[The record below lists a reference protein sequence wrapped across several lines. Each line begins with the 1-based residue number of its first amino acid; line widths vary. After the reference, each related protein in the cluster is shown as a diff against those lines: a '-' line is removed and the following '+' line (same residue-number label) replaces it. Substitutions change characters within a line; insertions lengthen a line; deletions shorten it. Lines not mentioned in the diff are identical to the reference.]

1 MDKNAKIYIAGHRG
15 MVGSALVRK
24 FSDMGFKNLLL
35 RSREELN
42 LLDQQKVFQF
52 LDDEKPEY
60 IIIAAAKVGGIMAN
74 NTYRA
79 EFLYENLIIE
89 SNLIHGAHLANVN
102 NLLFLGSSC
111 IYPRN
116 CPQPM
121 KEEYLLT
128 GLLERTNE
136 PYAIAKIAGIKLCEN
151 YSQQY
156 GRNYFSVMPT
166 NLYGPNDSYN
176 LDTSHVLPALIR
188 KIYLARL
195 LELGDYDGIHND
207 LKLRNFSVS
216 ETYNPKWGNAE
227 IRSILRSHG
236 ICANRV
242 RNDGEG
248 QGSEQTGSLLV
259 VSLNLWGSGAP
270 RREFLHVDDMAQ
282 ACVFLLQ
289 NYYKS
294 DFLNIGCGVDVP
306 IKELA
311 FMVREIIGFMGEI
324 KFDHSK
330 PDGTPQKLLDVS
342 RLSHVGWNPSIS
354 LEEGV
359 RRVFEDDYLAMI

>member
-1 MDKNAKIYIAGHRG
+1 MQKNEKIYIAGHRG

-24 FSDMGFKNLLL
+24 FCDLGYKNLLL
-35 RSREELN
+35 RSREELD

-52 LDDEKPEY
+52 LREEKPKY

-89 SNLIHGAHLANVN
+89 SNLIHGAHLADVN

-121 KEEYLLT
+121 KEEYLLS
-128 GLLERTNE
+128 GQLEKTNE
-136 PYAIAKIAGIKLCEN
+136 PYAIAKIAGIKMCEN
-151 YSQQY
+151 YSLQY
-156 GRNYFSVMPT
+156 ERNYFSVMPT

-207 LKLRNFSVS
+207 LKARNFSVS
-216 ETYNPKWGNAE
+216 ETYNHKWGKVE

-236 ICANRV
+236 ICADRQ
-242 RNDGEG
+242 RNNSVAEG
-248 QGSEQTGSLLV
+248 LEQSVSLTA

-289 NYYKS
+289 NYNKS

-311 FMVREIIGFMGEI
+311 FLVREIVGFKGEI

-342 RLSHVGWNPSIS
+342 RLSQVGWNPSIS
-354 LEEGV
+354 LKEGA